1 MDKKNFRFH
10 NDVEHTNTRKKI
22 IMLILYSKKRFFNN
36 GGGARFDG
44 IFFFFGRNFP
54 TGDRPNLSFI
64 VPTLNHVTRAKKT
77 RNFEKNSKILSG
89 V

>member
-44 IFFFFGRNFP
+44 IFFFGRNFP